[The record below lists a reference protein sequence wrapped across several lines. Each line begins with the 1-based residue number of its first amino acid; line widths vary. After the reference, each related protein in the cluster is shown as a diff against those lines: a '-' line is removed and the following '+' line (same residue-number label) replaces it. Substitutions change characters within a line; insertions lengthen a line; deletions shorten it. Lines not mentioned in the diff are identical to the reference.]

1 MFFGHG
7 KASHMVVTGVNTTN
21 SASNTIDSSK
31 TGFSGMTSQ
40 DFMKLLIAQLQNQDP
55 LQPTDNEQLLN
66 QITSMRELQSN
77 LELESTLK
85 SITVNQ
91 QFASAASLL
100 GQTITGTTSSKE
112 PVTGVV
118 SQVFL
123 KDNSVILGVDDKE
136 VPLANVTTIT
146 AT

>member
-1 MFFGHG
+1 M
-7 KASHMVVTGVNTTN
+7 AVTGVNSTN
-21 SASNTIDSSK
+21 SASNTIDPSK

-40 DFMKLLIAQLQNQDP
+40 DFMKLLIAQLRNQDP

-85 SITVNQ
+85 SITTNQ

-118 SQVFL
+118 SQIFL

-136 VPLANVTTIT
+136 VPLANVSTIK

>member
-1 MFFGHG
+1 M
-7 KASHMVVTGVNTTN
+7 AVTGVNSSN
-21 SASNTIDSSK
+21 ASSSAVDPSK

-55 LQPTDNEQLLN
+55 LQPTDNEQLLA

-77 LELESTLK
+77 LELETTLK

-100 GQTITGTTSSKE
+100 GQTITGTTNSKE

-123 KDNSVILGVDDKE
+123 KDNSVILGVGDKE
-136 VPLANVTTIT
+136 IPLANVTTIKET
-146 AT
+146 